1 MTQPSGRGNDI
12 NLAALW
18 IPVMPETSH
27 MGEEMKKAGSE
38 AKRQFEQGFNS
49 GASPE
54 SLGQSYGSK
63 LAGSLSKEFKNFDLP
78 YGLSGFLD
86 KFSGDVDEKVV
97 KKLRGEATQALQS
110 YRTEWDNLAAAQGR
124 ATEAENRLNVAR
136 DNGINKASI
145 VLPLVQANSTAQ
157 KDLTEAHTKAAGAL
171 ENYTVVNGKLSDELS
186 KAADG
191 GKIMAGIM
199 GGAIVLGAQ
208 LAVHAVESFVETV
221 AEGFEK
227 SVELTV
233 ELAKQTVELGETYEH
248 IGIQI
253 HEFSS
258 ATGADFESLE
268 SSAQRVF
275 STLDVAGSD
284 TGKTM
289 AQLSSMLG
297 VSGESIT
304 GLVHNFEELQGRFTT
319 LKAADLGSIFVAFKT
334 PAAEADA
341 ALASFLQSARNSGQ
355 DLGQLTS
362 ALSGDAAITLHEA
375 GLNIEQ
381 AGAFMSDLLKMGASG
396 RAVMMGLQAAMK
408 DFGQEGL
415 SFGDGMKMAGE
426 RLKEL
431 GDTAEGQDLAEKLF
445 GTRRWA
451 VAMQA
456 VQDYVDVVN
465 KGPEA
470 FHANTSA
477 TREFLSETEQLSNK
491 IEAFKHQAEDAFKPF
506 GVAAKNV
513 VATGLNSISTWFTVH
528 HTEIIEKIK
537 GWGDKLIDLF
547 PVIQEWVANAIEL
560 AGTFAEALL
569 QMFEPVATTLAAA
582 GAGFLALSGH
592 FKDAKDLLVATAN
605 FDPSKI
611 GDMTKT
617 LADGIRNIKYDS
629 ADIKASWDATADAAA
644 RMPTTVGTGLG
655 QPGATPSGAPG
666 SSGWGPP
673 PPSSFPAPG
682 PTGSFGL
689 GGPGGQPWFPA
700 PGAAAPPPGPPVGP
714 GGHHADWD
722 AIAQQE
728 SSGRWTVPTPGP
740 VPYGGGLQIKSDT
753 WYEFGGLA
761 YAQLPYQA
769 TKEQQIAIAERILN
783 GWGTRPGQGPKAWAG
798 GSTYVERKQKGG
810 MITSGSGQGDDVA
823 SLLGKGEYVWDTET
837 VDKYGWLIK
846 ALHQGTAYAFQGG
859 GQPGSSLDTKG
870 AQVDTIAVAEAAQQL
885 FGINDIGMYRS
896 ADGYNEHASGEAA
909 DVMVGTNKSMG
920 DQVAQYFLQ
929 NAGQFGVQYLLWQ
942 QTQWNPDGTK
952 SKMADR
958 GGATA
963 NHMDHVH
970 VRTLG
975 GGFPPG
981 ADQSGFAAPSSG
993 QTSNTPS
1000 AIAAMGF
1007 GGAGST
1013 PGGTTGASFPGMTG
1027 QYGGG
1032 GVYGGETEDA
1042 RRAAEKSV
1050 QEARDRAA
1058 DLDHTVQQNQ
1068 KRIDDLKTQLAQ
1080 VGTSTKTGALG
1091 LPIART
1097 PDEQK
1102 QDEEKRKQ
1110 LNDQLNEATYQLT
1123 VSQRERTEQ
1132 DANIT
1137 DAQRKQQEA
1146 MYKKPS
1152 GTTTTQKAVGESEF
1166 SQLGSSLLGGI
1177 GEELGF
1183 GDLFAKPPWEWG
1195 AVKLLTGA
1203 ASWALGTANAWADE
1217 IGKGHTGMTGFQ
1229 PIAGWDQ
1236 QGSSALSGLAGS
1248 VGINLP
1254 KASVSSGPNVI
1265 PVQPGTTQ
1273 HGMGQGQ
1280 PPGPVI
1286 QGDYMPINVS
1296 PNVDP
1301 SAVLGPV
1308 QEQRNAQAS
1317 TANTYLHGGV
1327 PAQ

>member
-27 MGEEMKKAGSE
+27 MGEEMHKAGQT

-49 GASPE
+49 TGASPE
-54 SLGQSYGSK
+54 SIGQSYGSK
-63 LAGSLSKEFKNFDLP
+63 LAGSLSKEFKNFELP
-78 YGLSGFLD
+78 YGLTGFLD
-86 KFSGDVDEKVV
+86 KFSGDVDQKLVS
-97 KKLRGEATQALQS
+97 KLRGEASQALKS

-136 DNGINKASI
+136 DNGVNKASV
-145 VLPLVQANSTAQ
+145 VLPLISANSAAQ
-157 KDLTEAHTKAAGAL
+157 KDLTEAHTRAAGAL
-171 ENYTVVNGKLSDELS
+171 DTYNTKSAALSGELS

-208 LAVHAVESFVETV
+208 LAVHAVESFVEAV
-221 AEGFEK
+221 ATGFEK

-233 ELAKQTVELGETYEH
+233 ELGKAAVELGETYEH

-258 ATGADFESLE
+258 ATGADFENLE

-275 STLDVAGSD
+275 STLDVAGND

-319 LKAADLGSIFVAFKT
+319 LKAADLGSIFIAFKT
-334 PAAEADA
+334 PAEEADS
-341 ALASFLQSARNSGQ
+341 ALASLLQSARNSGQ

-465 KGPEA
+465 RGPEA

-477 TREFLSETEQLSNK
+477 TREFLDETRTLGNEVEQ
-491 IEAFKHQAEDAFKPF
+491 FKHKAEDAFKPF
-506 GVAAKNV
+506 GTAAKNV
-513 VATGLNSISTWFTVH
+513 VSTGLNAISTWFTLH
-528 HTEIIEKIK
+528 HAEIIEKIK

-547 PVIQEWVANAIEL
+547 PVIQEWTANTIEM
-560 AGTFAEALL
+560 AGAFAEAML

-592 FKDAKDLLVATAN
+592 FKDAKDLLTATAN

-611 GDMTKT
+611 GDMAKT
-617 LADGIRNIKYDS
+617 LADSIRNIKYDS
-629 ADIKASWDATADAAA
+629 GDIKASWDATADAAA
-644 RMPTTVGTGLG
+644 RMPTTVGGAAG
-655 QPGATPSGAPG
+655 QPGATSTGTP
-666 SSGWGPP
+666 
-673 PPSSFPAPG
+673 SFPAPG

-700 PGAAAPPPGPPVGP
+700 PGAAAAPPVAP
-714 GGHHADWD
+714 GKHRADWD
-722 AIAQQE
+722 AIAAQE
-728 SSGRWTVPTPGP
+728 SSNRWNVPTPGP
-740 VPYGGGLQIKSDT
+740 VPYGGGLQIKPDT

-761 YAQLPYQA
+761 FAQLPYQA
-769 TKEQQIAIAERILN
+769 SKEDQIKVAERILN
-783 GWGTRPGQGPKAWAG
+783 GWGTRPGQGPKAWANG
-798 GSTYVERKQKGG
+798 DTYVERKQTGG
-810 MITSGSGQGDDVA
+810 MVTSGSGQGDDVA
-823 SLLGKGEYVWDTET
+823 ALLGKGEYVWDTET

-846 ALHQGTAYAFQGG
+846 ALHGGVKGFQGG
-859 GQPGSSLDTKG
+859 GSLDTKG

-885 FGINDIGMYRS
+885 FGINDIGMFRS

-909 DVMVGTNKSMG
+909 DVMVGSNKSMG

-929 NAGQFGVQYLLWQ
+929 NAAQFGVQYVLWQ

-952 SKMADR
+952 SKMGDR
-958 GGATA
+958 GSPTA

-981 ADQSGFAAPSSG
+981 ADTSGFASPSSG
-993 QTSNTPS
+993 QTSSTPS
-1000 AIAAMGF
+1000 PIAAMGF

-1013 PGGTTGASFPGMTG
+1013 PGGSTGASYPGMTG
-1027 QYGGG
+1027 QYGGS
-1032 GVYGGETEDA
+1032 GVYGGETYDA
-1042 RRAAEKSV
+1042 RRAAEKAV
-1050 QEARDRAA
+1050 QEANDRAA

-1068 KRIDDLKTQLAQ
+1068 KRIDDLRTQIAQ
-1080 VGTSTKTGALG
+1080 VGVSTKTGALG
-1091 LPIART
+1091 RPIART

-1102 QDEEKRKQ
+1102 QDEEKRKT
-1110 LNDQLNEATYQLT
+1110 LNDQLDEATYQLT
-1123 VSQRERTEQ
+1123 VSQRERKEQ
-1132 DANIT
+1132 DNNIT

-1146 MYKKPS
+1146 MFKKPS
-1152 GTTTTQKAVGESEF
+1152 GATTSTQRPVGEAAFSE
-1166 SQLGSSLLGGI
+1166 LGSSLLGGI
-1177 GEELGF
+1177 GQELGF

-1229 PIAGWDQ
+1229 PISGWDQ
-1236 QGSSALSGLAGS
+1236 QGGSGGASGMLSGLTGS
-1248 VGINLP
+1248 LGINLP
-1254 KASVSSGPNVI
+1254 KTSVSSGPNAI

-1273 HGMGQGQ
+1273 HGTGQGQ

-1308 QEQRNAQAS
+1308 QEQRNAQSSA
-1317 TANTYLHGGV
+1317 ANTYLHGGV